1 MICWEEERLLCL
13 DFLTPHSL
21 IMSLSNMI
29 LFWGNFKWMWTKIFF
44 SLNNKKLSRVFLRA
58 FRWSVALQC
67 FSSFFSVFGVAR
79 VVIINNMS
87 LFFSISFIPCLLTRV
102 ESLIINRLFIVEQ
115 FSIVSSFL
123 NQIERFFV

>member
-1 MICWEEERLLCL
+1 
-13 DFLTPHSL
+13 
-21 IMSLSNMI
+21 
-29 LFWGNFKWMWTKIFF
+29 
-44 SLNNKKLSRVFLRA
+44 
-58 FRWSVALQC
+58 
-67 FSSFFSVFGVAR
+67 